1 MSNSSGMNFDAR
13 SAPAGAAPRK
23 APLSFPCT
31 TAAFTLSRAPVGL
44 RHVACLC
51 GRPARRQVLTRP
63 GTRPSMRSTRPIP
76 GARPSGRPAAVQNR
90 SRRFGLSVGSH
101 VYGPRPCGPPCGP
114 AFGSSNPLLADWCAR
129 ASFRHSLA
137 GLPLPSAG
145 RYIRPH
151 RGPYRYSYR
160 GLSRHQLRPM
170 PGVPNALV
178 RTQTTL
184 RFVCAAQLKRSSR
197 RSAP

>member
-13 SAPAGAAPRK
+13 SAPAGAAPRT
-23 APLSFPCT
+23 APLSFPRT
-31 TAAFTLSRAPVGL
+31 TAAFTLSSALGGF
-44 RHVACLC
+44 RHAW
-51 GRPARRQVLTRP
+51 LTHPR
-63 GTRPSMRSTRPIP
+63 TRPSMRFTRPVP
-76 GARPSGRPAAVQNR
+76 VARPAGRPAAVQIR

-101 VYGPRPCGPPCGP
+101 V
-114 AFGSSNPLLADWCAR
+114 CAR
-129 ASFRHSLA
+129 ASFRHPLA

-151 RGPYRYSYR
+151 RGLHRYSYR

-178 RTQTTL
+178 RTQITL
-184 RFVCAAQLKRSSR
+184 RVICAAQLYRYARRGALRFSR
-197 RSAP
+197 YHL